1 MHALLKADRA
11 NPAASRS
18 CRSVPHEEICP
29 TNDTSKY
36 DVREI

>member
-1 MHALLKADRA
+1 MHAPLRADRA
-11 NPAASRS
+11 NPGASRS
-18 CRSVPHEEICP
+18 RSVPYEEICP